1 MSARTAPLPA
11 LVLGGAGLLP
21 FVALALFAAFDS
33 GAHHTLLL
41 TALAEYAAI
50 ILSFVGALQWGYAV
64 RRDARG
70 VQAWLQYGWSV
81 TPALIAWLSLQLPS
95 RAGLQM
101 QAAALCA
108 CFVVDNAMARVDR
121 IPEWFNSLRGVL
133 TVVAALSLLATSLWL
148 PRDMRTGGILW

>member
-21 FVALALFAAFDS
+21 FVGLALLVAFDS
-33 GAHHTLLL
+33 GAHRTLLL
-41 TALAEYAAI
+41 TALTEYAAI

-81 TPALIAWLSLQLPS
+81 TPALIAWLSLQLPI
-95 RAGLQM
+95 RAGLM
-101 QAAALCA
+101 LQAAALCA
-108 CFVVDNAMARVDR
+108 CFAVEDTIARVDW
-121 IPEWFNSLRGVL
+121 IPEWFKSLRGLL

-148 PRDMRTGGILW
+148 PGDMRTGGISW